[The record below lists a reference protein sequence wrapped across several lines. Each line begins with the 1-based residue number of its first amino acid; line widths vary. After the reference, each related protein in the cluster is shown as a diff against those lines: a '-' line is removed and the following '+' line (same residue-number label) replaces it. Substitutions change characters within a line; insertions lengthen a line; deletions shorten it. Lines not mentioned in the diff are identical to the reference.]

1 MINPFTAR
9 ELEPFRADNGEV
21 EFAMIDRDGDDKTL
35 TLTDALNDE
44 IMIKGGKEM
53 IMDLLQHISWDL
65 PEKIDIGRSPKTE
78 DLPRLQARIARYLRR
93 YVWIKDERAYDL
105 LACWAILSYFRKE
118 YHYIPLIILDG
129 ATEAGKSTLIAAM
142 SKICYRAYKAI
153 NYSSAAIN
161 RIKAKVNATICLDE
175 ALDNIAGD
183 RGVELMNFIKSA
195 VEDTGSYARAA
206 PKTRT
211 EYDIIK
217 TYTSVMI
224 SVRGEEIPQD
234 VINRGIRI
242 QMMSKPPEVDLGN
255 LRWVDHEDIDDDIS
269 PAKIRTALYTLKL
282 RVAYRIQEGDI
293 PDMQA
298 AAKQA
303 MRNLS
308 TRLPDGEWLYGRVY
322 NIDGA
327 PKVTNRQYDIA
338 TALLP
343 IADLTLCGEDV
354 MRLILAEETN
364 YREAAINS
372 MEGQVFRTV
381 VDCIVDEAEKDHMIP
396 KNAPLTRGAFR
407 DVVSHLTTREI
418 AARFNENMIA
428 AGDQRITDLK
438 ETRKITYTL
447 KTLGLSYRMG
457 AGAGGRQTTLDPDD
471 KNFVQTFMRHLNEY
485 DPNNK
490 WKFKAISG

>member
-9 ELEPFRADNGEV
+9 EIEPFRADDGGVEV
-21 EFAMIDRDGDDKTL
+21 MIIDRDGDDKALTQTVILDDETL
-35 TLTDALNDE
+35 
-44 IMIKGGKEM
+44 IKGGKEM
-53 IMDLLQHISWDL
+53 IMDLLHHISWDL
-65 PEKIDIGRSPKTE
+65 PEKIDIGRSPKME
-78 DLPRLQARIARYLRR
+78 DLPRLEARIVRYLRR

-105 LACWAILSYFRKE
+105 LACWAILSYFRKDF
-118 YHYIPLIILDG
+118 HYIPLIILDG
-129 ATEAGKSTLIAAM
+129 ATDAGKSTLIGAM
-142 SKICYRAYKAI
+142 SKICYRAYKATS
-153 NYSSAAIN
+153 YSSAAIN
-161 RIKAKVNATICLDE
+161 RIKAKVDATICLDE
-175 ALDNIAGD
+175 TLDNLNGD
-183 RGVELMNFIKSA
+183 KGIELMNFIKSA

-211 EYDIIK
+211 EYDIIQ

-282 RVAYRIQEGDI
+282 RSAYRIQDGDI

-298 AAKQA
+298 ATRQA
-303 MRNLS
+303 MRHLS
-308 TRLPDGEWLYGRVY
+308 TQLPDGKWLYGHIY
-322 NIDGA
+322 GIEGA

-354 MRLILAEETN
+354 MRLIISEELN

-372 MEGQVFRTV
+372 MEGQVFRAV
-381 VDCIVDEAEKDHMIP
+381 VDCIIDEAAESHMIP
-396 KNAPLTRGAFR
+396 KDLPLTGATFR
-407 DVVSHLTTREI
+407 DVVGHLTTREI
-418 AARFNENMIA
+418 AARYNENMIA
-428 AGDQRITDLK
+428 AGDQKVTDLK

-447 KTLGLSYRMG
+447 KTLSLAYRMG
-457 AGAGGRQTTLDPDD
+457 GAGGRRTTLDPYD
-471 KNFVQTFMRHLNEY
+471 KDFTRIFMRHLTKY
-485 DPNNK
+485 DPDHG
-490 WKFKAISG
+490 WKFKGIT